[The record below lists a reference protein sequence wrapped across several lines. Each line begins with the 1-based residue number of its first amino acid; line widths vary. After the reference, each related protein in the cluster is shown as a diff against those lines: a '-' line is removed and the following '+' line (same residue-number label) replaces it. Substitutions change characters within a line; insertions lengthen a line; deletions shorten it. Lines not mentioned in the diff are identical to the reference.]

1 MASVSVV
8 VPVYRVEKYLH
19 RCVDS
24 VLDQTYADW
33 ELVLVDDGS
42 PDDCGSICDA
52 YARKDCRIQV
62 IHRENGGLSAARNSA
77 LDYLAENS
85 NSRWVYFLDS
95 DDWLHPD
102 TLSVLAAAA
111 EESGIP
117 VVIGKFGMTQGEM
130 LEVSREQYQWRRVNT
145 QEYFCT
151 ERANAAAACGKLF
164 PRECFADLRFP
175 VGKLHEDEFT
185 TYKILFRWEQTAVV
199 DAPLY
204 AYFQNPESITNSAWN
219 PRRLDKA
226 QALLERADWFRQR
239 ENEEMYAQSLL
250 ACFYYLTV
258 MDGEISACGK
268 DTAAA
273 YRPAVHREL
282 KMLQERIRKELP
294 PNSQKKLFYYI
305 LDWKLPGLMA
315 IYRAVQQKT
324 SRK

>member
-24 VLDQTYADW
+24 ILAQTYADW

-42 PDDCGSICDA
+42 PDNCGSICDD
-52 YARKDCRIQV
+52 YARKDCRIRV

-77 LDYLAENS
+77 LDFLAENS
-85 NSRWVYFLDS
+85 DSRWVYFLDS
-95 DDWLHPD
+95 DDWLHPE

-111 EESGIP
+111 EESGLQ
-117 VVIGKFGMTQGEM
+117 VVIGKFGMTQGENP
-130 LEVSREQYQWRRVNT
+130 EVTEEQCRWRKVNT
-145 QEYFCT
+145 QDYFCT

-164 PRECFADLRFP
+164 PRECFDSLRFP

-204 AYFQNPESITNSAWN
+204 AYFQNPESITNSSWN

-226 QALLERADWFRQR
+226 EALLQRAEWFR
-239 ENEEMYAQSLL
+239 ESGNTGMYAQSLL

-258 MDGEISACGK
+258 MDEEITACGK
-268 DTAAA
+268 DTAVA
-273 YRPAVHREL
+273 YRPGIRREL
-282 KMLQERIRKELP
+282 KTLQKRIREELP
-294 PNSQKKLFYYI
+294 LGSQKKLIYYI
-305 LDWKLPGLMA
+305 LNWRLPGLMGL
-315 IYRAVQQKT
+315 YRKI
-324 SRK
+324 RK

>member
-111 EESGIP
+111 DESGIP

-130 LEVSREQYQWRRVNT
+130 PEVSREQYQWRRVNT

-164 PRECFADLRFP
+164 PRECFANLRFP

-226 QALLERADWFRQR
+226 QALLERADWFQ
-239 ENEEMYAQSLL
+239 EKGNTAMYRQSLF
-250 ACFYYLTV
+250 ACFYFLTV
-258 MDGEISACGK
+258 QEGFARKAPEEIRREYLPQIRREIQTLRKRICREIPLKNRK
-268 DTAAA
+268 DL
-273 YRPAVHREL
+273 Y
-282 KMLQERIRKELP
+282 
-294 PNSQKKLFYYI
+294 YYI
-305 LDWKLPGLMA
+305 LNWKLPGLMA
-315 IYRAVQQKT
+315 FYRKM
-324 SRK
+324 K